1 MIRKTDDIRIESQR
15 PLISPK
21 ELKSLFPL
29 DAELAEHVLTARR
42 EIEDIIRRDDD
53 RLLAVVGPCSIHNVE
68 AGIEYA
74 EKLRGIKDRIQKK
87 ICLVMRVY
95 FEKPRTRL
103 GWRGMVL
110 DPFLDESY
118 DIEEGLKRAR
128 SLLLEVNGRGLAAG
142 SEMLDPIVPQYIA
155 DLTAWAAIGARTIE
169 SPTHREMTSGL
180 SMPVGFKN
188 STDGSIENAVN
199 AMVSSLSGHSFI
211 GIDQEG
217 RTCVLGTRGND
228 MVHLILR
235 GGRRGPN
242 YHEED
247 VEDAQELLTR
257 AGLRPSVIIDCSH
270 ANSRKQHQRQLRVLE
285 SVIHQRL
292 RGNTAVVGF
301 MLESNLH
308 EGRQAIPDNIDE
320 LEYGVSITDAC
331 ISWEQTEDA
340 LLKTYSDLD

>member
-1 MIRKTDDIRIESQR
+1 
-15 PLISPK
+15 
-21 ELKSLFPL
+21 
-29 DAELAEHVLTARR
+29 
-42 EIEDIIRRDDD
+42 
-53 RLLAVVGPCSIHNVE
+53 
-68 AGIEYA
+68 
-74 EKLRGIKDRIQKK
+74 
-87 ICLVMRVY
+87 
-95 FEKPRTRL
+95 
-103 GWRGMVL
+103 
-110 DPFLDESY
+110 
-118 DIEEGLKRAR
+118 
-128 SLLLEVNGRGLAAG
+128 LAAG